1 MYTGGG
7 DDGTTCIP
15 DGMSNAPFSGRGSKG
30 HILVE
35 TNQIINIFN
44 LKLGYL
50 YGYGMD
56 KWLELIQTHLVTLM
70 GEVISSSN
78 EMSLNS
84 YTNTFGY
91 IKEEH
96 ILQIEEFLKIIES
109 CDITINGWVK
119 YNNKRSLP
127 FYEACEFCRMAEVYV
142 VKAKDQGMDI
152 SHNIIRYFNYLSKM
166 LFMMGYVIDEG
177 KEKIIEDLS

>member
-50 YGYGMD
+50 YGYA
-56 KWLELIQTHLVTLM
+56 
-70 GEVISSSN
+70 SSN